1 MTEKKLSSIKR
12 RRKQRRNV
20 KMNMKVL
27 YNHVE
32 DIESAIEKY
41 EQKKITYQD
50 TKALLI
56 SYGYSDKEAI
66 LILKNVK
73 EEE

>member
-1 MTEKKLSSIKR
+1 
-12 RRKQRRNV
+12 
-20 KMNMKVL
+20 MKVL